1 MAFRKVCTLDD
12 LWQGDMTEVE
22 LDGHEIL
29 LVWPEEG
36 DVRAYQGVCPHQDIP
51 LSEGKFDGRV
61 IMCRAH
67 QWTFDSTTG
76 NGINPGKCQLATR
89 LCLPMAL
96 EAGVV
101 YMPSEPFLPMEVSG
115 CRQLRL
121 NFSHA
126 NEVPAEAGMKIL
138 ATLVRSAV

>member
-36 DVRAYQGVCPHQDIP
+36 DIRAYQGVCPHQDIP
-51 LSEGKFDGRV
+51 LAEGKFDGKV

-76 NGINPGKCQLATR
+76 NGINPGKCQLANYPVKVEGEDIFVDTD
-89 LCLPMAL
+89 
-96 EAGVV
+96 GI
-101 YMPSEPFLPMEVSG
+101 
-115 CRQLRL
+115 
-121 NFSHA
+121 
-126 NEVPAEAGMKIL
+126 VPL
-138 ATLVRSAV
+138 FATT